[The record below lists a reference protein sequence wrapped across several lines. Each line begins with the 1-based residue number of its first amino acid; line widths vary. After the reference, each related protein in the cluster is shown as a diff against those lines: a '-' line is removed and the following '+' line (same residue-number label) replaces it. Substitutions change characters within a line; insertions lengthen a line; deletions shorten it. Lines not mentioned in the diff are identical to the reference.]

1 MLPVFRD
8 PGGPQVW
15 RRQEEASV
23 LAHWAVSQ
31 RITVSCASALEEYFQ
46 QQIEWCAY
54 KQTPGT
60 NPEKESTCVWTL
72 SS

>member
-8 PGGPQVW
+8 PGGPRVW
-15 RRQEEASV
+15 RCQEEASV
-23 LAHWAVSQ
+23 LARWAVSQ

-46 QQIEWCAY
+46 QQIEWFAY

-60 NPEKESTCVWTL
+60 NPEKESIYVWTL